1 MISILLHLICP
12 VFFYTMAATV
22 LYQSLELEPL
32 TATALSAALTTPFL
46 LYFYRKDQRRRGE
59 KPAFSFRLSGCL
71 AYILLLGAALSLF
84 GNYFVEALHLA
95 ERSDAYG
102 EVSMALYSPPLIFQ
116 LFFTGLVIPFAEELI
131 FRGLIFAS
139 LCDKLP
145 FLLSALLSSVFF
157 GLYHGNLPQGV
168 YAFTVGMAAAWLYK
182 VHKTLLAPFLLHVSA
197 NLLSILVTNT
207 LLFNVFSGSGDE
219 KVLFLKAA
227 VFGALSVF
235 CAARIYRKT
244 NLKEEP

>member
-12 VFFYTMAATV
+12 VFFYTVSATV
-22 LYQSLELEPL
+22 LYQVLELEPL
-32 TATALSAALTTPFL
+32 TATAMSAVLTTPLL
-46 LYFYRKDQRRRGE
+46 LYFYGKDQRRRGA
-59 KPAFSFRLSGCL
+59 KPAFPFRLSGCL
-71 AYILLLGAALSLF
+71 TYILLLGAALSLF
-84 GNYFVEALHLA
+84 GNYFVEAFHLA

-102 EVSMALYSPPLIFQ
+102 EVSMALYAPPLIFQ
-116 LFFTGLVIPFAEELI
+116 LLFTGLVIPFAEELI
-131 FRGLIFAS
+131 FRGMIFAS
-139 LCDKLP
+139 LRDKLP
-145 FLLSALLSSVFF
+145 FLLSAVLSALLF

-168 YAFTVGMAAAWLYK
+168 YAFIVGMAAAWLYK
-182 VHKTLLAPFLLHVSA
+182 VQKSLLAPFLLHMSA
-197 NLLSILVTNT
+197 NLFSILVTNT

-219 KVLFLKAA
+219 KGLFLKAA